1 MEREVKDITP
11 TKNVSDLVE
20 QMYESGGFMAK
31 HVGVAARILKEML
44 EKADLRF
51 LSFPACIIAT
61 GTRGIIKEFLRK
73 RLFDVVITTCGTWDH
88 DLARSFKPY
97 YHGSFFA
104 DDKELHKRGIYRLG
118 NIFIPHEN
126 YAGIIEEKMAEIL
139 EGKEGSFATYEISWM
154 IGEKLHE
161 DSLLYWAY
169 KNKIPV
175 IVPAPYDGAV
185 GYQIWQYQQTRKFT
199 VDIKKDESLI
209 ADLVWN
215 SKVSGALMIGGG
227 ISKHHVIWWNQ
238 FKDGLDYTVFITTA
252 TEYDGS
258 LSGARTR
265 EAISW
270 GKIKEEAKHIT
281 VQADATVVLPLL
293 ASFL

>member
-44 EKADLRF
+44 EKSDLRF

-139 EGKEGSFATYEISWM
+139 EGKEGNFATYEISWM

-185 GYQIWQYQQTRKFT
+185 GYQIWQYQQTHEFT

-281 VQADATVVLPLL
+281 VQADATIVLPLL